1 MRKEPK
7 RAPLP
12 VLMILLPFVAA
23 MTLWD
28 LAGWLVSIVWD
39 GLQQLVMMAMTI
51 WDLAGWLV
59 AVIWD
64 GLQRL
69 GPRFQ
74 GFILGMWAGMIM
86 FMFAATMAMF
96 G

>member
-1 MRKEPK
+1 MRRAPK

-12 VLMILLPFVAA
+12 VLMILLPFVAV

-51 WDLAGWLV
+51 GTWPAG
-59 AVIWD
+59 
-64 GLQRL
+64 
-69 GPRFQ
+69 
-74 GFILGMWAGMIM
+74 
-86 FMFAATMAMF
+86 
-96 G
+96 

>member
-7 RAPLP
+7 KAPLP

-28 LAGWLVSIVWD
+28 LAGWLV
-39 GLQQLVMMAMTI
+39 
-51 WDLAGWLV
+51 

-64 GLQRL
+64 GVQQL

-74 GFILGMWAGMIM
+74 GFVLGMWAGMAL
-86 FMFAATMAMF
+86 FLFAATMAMF

>member
-7 RAPLP
+7 KAPLP

-28 LAGWLVSIVWD
+28 LAGWLV
-39 GLQQLVMMAMTI
+39 
-51 WDLAGWLV
+51 

-64 GLQRL
+64 GVQRL

-74 GFILGMWAGMIM
+74 GFVLGMWAGMAL
-86 FMFAATMAMF
+86 FLFAATMAAF

>member
-1 MRKEPK
+1 MRKAPK

-39 GLQQLVMMAMTI
+39 GLQQL
-51 WDLAGWLV
+51 
-59 AVIWD
+59 
-64 GLQRL
+64 

-74 GFILGMWAGMIM
+74 GVVIGVW
-86 FMFAATMAMF
+86 ATMMF
-96 G
+96 FCLAASLAILE

>member
-1 MRKEPK
+1 MRRAPK
-7 RAPLP
+7 RAPFP

-28 LAGWLVSIVWD
+28 LAGWLV
-39 GLQQLVMMAMTI
+39 
-51 WDLAGWLV
+51 

-64 GLQRL
+64 GVQRL

-74 GFILGMWAGMIM
+74 GFVLGMWAGMAA
-86 FMFAATMAMF
+86 FLFAATMAAF

>member
-7 RAPLP
+7 KAPLP

-28 LAGWLVSIVWD
+28 LAGWL
-39 GLQQLVMMAMTI
+39 A
-51 WDLAGWLV
+51 

-64 GLQRL
+64 GVQRL

>member
-23 MTLWD
+23 MILWD
-28 LAGWLVSIVWD
+28 LAGWLI
-39 GLQQLVMMAMTI
+39 
-51 WDLAGWLV
+51 

-64 GLQRL
+64 GVQRL

-74 GFILGMWAGMIM
+74 GFVLGMWAGMALVL
-86 FMFAATMAMF
+86 FAATMAMF

>member
-1 MRKEPK
+1 MRRKPK
-7 RAPLP
+7 NAPWP
-12 VLMILLPFVAA
+12 VLMILLPFVAV

-28 LAGWLVSIVWD
+28 LAGCLVSIV
-39 GLQQLVMMAMTI
+39 
-51 WDLAGWLV
+51 
-59 AVIWD
+59 WD

-74 GFILGMWAGMIM
+74 GFVLGVWAG
-86 FMFAATMAMF
+86 FFLVMFAVSLAVF

>member
-7 RAPLP
+7 KAPLP

-28 LAGWLVSIVWD
+28 LAGWLV
-39 GLQQLVMMAMTI
+39 
-51 WDLAGWLV
+51 
-59 AVIWD
+59 AVICV
-64 GLQRL
+64 GVQRR

-74 GFILGMWAGMIM
+74 GFALGMWAGMAL
-86 FMFAATMAMF
+86 FLFAATMAAF

>member
-1 MRKEPK
+1 MRRTPK

-39 GLQQLVMMAMTI
+39 GLQQL
-51 WDLAGWLV
+51 
-59 AVIWD
+59 
-64 GLQRL
+64 

-74 GFILGMWAGMIM
+74 GIIIGVW
-86 FMFAATMAMF
+86 ATMIFFCLAASLAVL

>member
-12 VLMILLPFVAA
+12 ALMILLPFVAV

-28 LAGWLVSIVWD
+28 LADWLVSV
-39 GLQQLVMMAMTI
+39 V
-51 WDLAGWLV
+51 
-59 AVIWD
+59 WD

-74 GFILGMWAGMIM
+74 GFVLGIWA
-86 FMFAATMAMF
+86 AMAMF
-96 G
+96 VFAASLAVFG

>member
-39 GLQQLVMMAMTI
+39 GLQQL
-51 WDLAGWLV
+51 
-59 AVIWD
+59 
-64 GLQRL
+64 

-74 GFILGMWAGMIM
+74 GVVIGVW
-86 FMFAATMAMF
+86 ATMMLFCLAASLAVL

>member
-1 MRKEPK
+1 MRRKPK
-7 RAPLP
+7 NAPWP
-12 VLMILLPFVAA
+12 VLMILLPFVAV

-28 LAGWLVSIVWD
+28 LADCLVSIV
-39 GLQQLVMMAMTI
+39 
-51 WDLAGWLV
+51 
-59 AVIWD
+59 WD

-74 GFILGMWAGMIM
+74 GFVLGVWAG
-86 FMFAATMAMF
+86 FFLVMFAVSLAVF

>member
-1 MRKEPK
+1 MRRKPK
-7 RAPLP
+7 NAPWP
-12 VLMILLPFVAA
+12 VLMILLPFVAV

-28 LAGWLVSIVWD
+28 LADCLVSIVWE
-39 GLQQLVMMAMTI
+39 GLQRLGPGFQMAL
-51 WDLAGWLV
+51 D
-59 AVIWD
+59 VIAALIDIVWD

-74 GFILGMWAGMIM
+74 GFVLGVWAGFFLVMV
-86 FMFAATMAMF
+86 AVSLAVF

>member
-1 MRKEPK
+1 MRRKPK
-7 RAPLP
+7 NAPWP
-12 VLMILLPFVAA
+12 VLMILLPFVAV

-28 LAGWLVSIVWD
+28 LADCLVSIV
-39 GLQQLVMMAMTI
+39 
-51 WDLAGWLV
+51 
-59 AVIWD
+59 WD

-74 GFILGMWAGMIM
+74 GFVLGVWAGFFLVML
-86 FMFAATMAMF
+86 AVSLAVF

>member
-1 MRKEPK
+1 MRRKPK
-7 RAPLP
+7 NAPWP
-12 VLMILLPFVAA
+12 VLMILLPFVAV

-28 LAGWLVSIVWD
+28 LADCLVSIV
-39 GLQQLVMMAMTI
+39 
-51 WDLAGWLV
+51 
-59 AVIWD
+59 WD

-74 GFILGMWAGMIM
+74 GFVLGVWAGFFLVMV
-86 FMFAATMAMF
+86 AVSLAVF

>member
-23 MTLWD
+23 MILWD
-28 LAGWLVSIVWD
+28 LAGWLI
-39 GLQQLVMMAMTI
+39 
-51 WDLAGWLV
+51 